1 MSQPKKTRRG
11 RHEGG
16 VQKLP
21 SGSYRVTLS
30 LGKDRDGKRIRESV
44 TAPTKGEA
52 LEAARKRMAELG
64 PADGNADRTLTLGAW
79 LAGWMQRS
87 AARVAEGT
95 QANRASRARKVE
107 RAAISAV
114 PLAKLRLS
122 HVAAWLDGMEAGG
135 VPAGQRAAALS
146 LLRQA
151 LSDAVRAGR
160 LASSPADK
168 AVMPRA
174 GRADRRSLSPE
185 EARAVLA
192 AAGERGMLPY
202 VLLALDSGCRPGEL
216 LALRRRDLDGRTL
229 HVRRNIVIVSGREK
243 GPKTAAGERRV
254 LLAPGTAAL
263 LARAVGPE
271 ELLIARPACRG
282 PYKDWLRP
290 ALRVVYAAAGVPWAV
305 PYTTRH
311 TCATLLLRDGVPI
324 TAVAQRLGHRDA
336 SITLRCYCHALP
348 GDQGRA
354 AEAAAR
360 LFGG

>member
-64 PADGNADRTLTLGAW
+64 PADAHADRTLTLGAW
-79 LAGWMQRS
+79 LAGWMTRS

-202 VLLALDSGCRPGEL
+202 VLLALDSGCR
-216 LALRRRDLDGRTL
+216 DLDGRTL
-229 HVRRNIVIVSGREK
+229 HVRRSIVIVSGREK

-336 SITLRCYCHALP
+336 SITLRHYAHCLE

>member
-1 MSQPKKTRRG
+1 MPEPKKARRG

-122 HVAAWLDGMEAGG
+122 HVAAWLDGMEA
-135 VPAGQRAAALS
+135 
-146 LLRQA
+146 
-151 LSDAVRAGR
+151 LSDAVRTGR

-336 SITLRCYCHALP
+336 SITLRHYAHCLE